1 MGFIQDMKE
10 KYEDSK
16 NAQVAAQVFF
26 ICLAISSIITAVA
39 AFNLL
44 KDAAVDVND
53 IIKNWRTVPLT
64 HVTGMRY
71 NESCPAGWED
81 LPTTTYWPGSKSGG
95 CACPLNAFSIQDVET
110 DGYQNSTYTSC
121 DGNQTIGGCKQDP
134 SIDGFNLRSWEGTK
148 FCYKR
153 SGEAAVTWDGPDYDV
168 RPNPASC
175 PSGYHQC
182 GTGTYDSTRAICYP
196 TGVICPFTHA
206 EEGSSAS
213 LNESIP
219 YEDSSGFL
227 NLDRETSDQLPLV
240 NVKIAIDGGSRGVCY
255 GQDKNLQN
263 SYDGKAQWGSNFEI
277 SNQYP
282 DSCGR
287 VDTRF
292 YLF

>member
-1 MGFIQDMKE
+1 MGFLKDMKE
-10 KYEDSK
+10 KYEESK
-16 NAQVAAQVFF
+16 NAQIFGQFMF
-26 ICLAISSIITAVA
+26 IAMAISSIITAVTA
-39 AFNLL
+39 YNLL
-44 KDAAVDVND
+44 KDAAVDVNGV
-53 IIKNWRTVPLT
+53 INNWRTVPLT

-81 LPTTTYWPGSKSGG
+81 LPTTTNWPGADLGG
-95 CACPLNAFSIQDVET
+95 CACRANALHTDDTPLNSSYSACNE
-110 DGYQNSTYTSC
+110 
-121 DGNQTIGGCKQDP
+121 NQTEPLCYQDP
-134 SIDGFNLRSWEGTK
+134 SVPSISLSSWEGTK
-148 FCYKR
+148 FCFR
-153 SGEAAVTWDGPDYDV
+153 RTGEPAVIWDSGDYDP
-168 RPNPASC
+168 RPNPTDTETC